1 MQKMGVLQVI
11 NGIFIEG
18 VKGLLQKCHVIL
30 GIWEE
35 LRDRGKAFG
44 VQQLKHIRD
53 LLGIQ
58 ESPEALAKE
67 ADISLGSTSL
77 DGPLQIVAILE
88 VQPVGHL
95 KTPVVAVEQ
104 QTHGVNH
111 DFAELLAKP
120 ELSELGKTMS
130 PPCQIY

>member
-1 MQKMGVLQVI
+1 
-11 NGIFIEG
+11 
-18 VKGLLQKCHVIL
+18 
-30 GIWEE
+30 
-35 LRDRGKAFG
+35 
-44 VQQLKHIRD
+44 
-53 LLGIQ
+53 
-58 ESPEALAKE
+58 
-67 ADISLGSTSL
+67 
-77 DGPLQIVAILE
+77 LE